1 VWAFQNDVVYGKFPT
16 EGNSIIK
23 TGVVIH
29 FETVG
34 QLGMFSISALINAL
48 LSGIVRQHVINPSS
62 CVLYYTV
69 YCVFPYMI
77 MFFRY

>member
-1 VWAFQNDVVYGKFPT
+1 MWAFQNDVVYGKFPT

-34 QLGMFSISALINAL
+34 QLGTFNMSALINAL
-48 LSGIVRQHVINPSS
+48 LSGIVRHHVISTHRRVCYITLCL
-62 CVLYYTV
+62 CVLIHDH
-69 YCVFPYMI
+69 VF
-77 MFFRY
+77 F